1 MKAACTACLRR
12 SHLLGLLAPRVA
24 AVLAS
29 SGPRVPRLLALDEE
43 ALIAAVAGSRGEAE
57 HRFLETFAADDARRD
72 AERRGVGTLC
82 RHDEAYPARLLE
94 LADPPA
100 VLYHTGER
108 ADLECLLG
116 APTVAIVGSRR
127 ASGYGLE
134 VAQGLGQGLAAAGVS
149 VVSGLALGI
158 DAAAHRGAL
167 EVSGRS
173 VAVLACGA
181 DVPYPRTNLS
191 LYRRL
196 RERGAVVSELPP
208 GRGVFRWSFPARN
221 RIMAGLSQV
230 TVVVEAQEP
239 SGSLITADFAE
250 RLGREV
256 GAVPGPVTSRRA
268 AGTNRLL
275 RDGASVIRGPEDVL
289 DALFGAGGSPST
301 APPSPT
307 PVEGAEREVLDGVE
321 AGEGLDAIGR
331 NSGLSAAAVRA
342 ALGHLESLG
351 LIARDGLGGYV
362 RTATR

>member
-1 MKAACTACLRR
+1 
-12 SHLLGLLAPRVA
+12 
-24 AVLAS
+24 VLAS

-43 ALIAAVAGSRGEAE
+43 ALIAAVAGPRGELG
-57 HRFLETFAADDARRD
+57 RGFLETFEADEARRD

-108 ADLECLLG
+108 AELEDLLR
-116 APTVAIVGSRR
+116 APSVAIVGSRS
-127 ASGYGLE
+127 ASGYGLA
-134 VAQGLGQGLAAAGVS
+134 VAQGLGQGLAASGVT

-167 EVSGRS
+167 DAGGRS

-181 DVPYPRTNLS
+181 DVPYPRTNTS

-196 RERGAVVSELPP
+196 RERGAIVAELPP
-208 GRGVFRWSFPARN
+208 GRGVYRWSFPARN
-221 RIMAGLSQV
+221 RIMAGLSQI

-289 DALFGAGGSPST
+289 DALFGAGG
-301 APPSPT
+301 APRT
-307 PVEGAEREVLDGVE
+307 PPPPAEPIGAPERQVLDGVE
-321 AGEGLDAIGR
+321 TGEGLDAIGR
-331 NSGLSAAAVRA
+331 ASGMSAAAVRA
-342 ALGHLESLG
+342 TLGRLELAG

-362 RTATR
+362 RKATR